1 MNFSKRGK
9 SRHFFNLIFFLLP
22 TKSFVG
28 MFFILCFFNLS
39 FSQVTSSFS
48 SSKFDSKIKEVEALI
63 RDNKPE
69 SYFEGLDKLNKLE
82 FDILEL
88 NNSDLTCDFYI
99 HISSVFLYRYDLSNA
114 LKYNNKG
121 LKVAVQTKNKK
132 KLGFFYE
139 NLGVIYNYYEQKE
152 KRDNAF
158 YMSKEYLTRYASL
171 ADQGDMYFN
180 LSYISLEK
188 KDWKK
193 ALEYALKS
201 DSISRFVKKVESGTG
216 LLLAIAESYVKLGDI
231 KETRKYLNL
240 ISSSEKFTPE
250 DIKAH
255 YRYYKVYSE
264 LLSLEGD
271 IEGALKMQIESNNF
285 NTLINK
291 KNIRII
297 NENLGIQNKMQLS
310 VFNYEKLKKEAELKN
325 QNLKYQKY
333 ILILAGVI
341 IFSLGLLLIL
351 QIRVTKYKSRVNVI
365 LKEKNNELKQAIL
378 VKKRFLNTVSHEIRT
393 PLNAIKSVIHLLDE
407 NKEINEAENLAILD
421 SSTEYLLNL
430 SNQIIEHNLMNERKH
445 SFFLKRDVIHLNEL
459 TQKII
464 SSVLIIH
471 KLNNNKLVFN
481 FDERIAPSLIFDKN
495 RLKMVLNSFID
506 NAFKFTYEGKINIDI
521 KLIEETATSQ
531 KINFQIQ
538 DSGIGIPDEILPQIF
553 DLFYQGS
560 EEINIKYG
568 GSGIGLSIAK
578 RILDL
583 FPNNLNLSSKLNE
596 GTVVSFELDF
606 EKAQI
611 FSTQEI
617 ESKVSEEVKNEI
629 EILLVEDNKVNQL
642 MICKILINKGFKC
655 DIAENGLEAVSK
667 VKTKDYDLIIMDIM
681 MPIMDGFEA
690 SKIVNELKPNIP
702 IIALT
707 ALSEDYN
714 QEKFK
719 DSKIKTVLNKPID
732 VDELSKTINQSLKA

>member
-1 MNFSKRGK
+1 MNFSVKRK
-9 SRHFFNLIFFLLP
+9 QIFYSNFFFIPAKFFVGVTLFLLYY
-22 TKSFVG
+22 
-28 MFFILCFFNLS
+28 N
-39 FSQVTSSFS
+39 FSYSQGASSLS

-69 SYFEGLDKLNKLE
+69 SYFEGISKLNKLE
-82 FDILEL
+82 SELIEL
-88 NNSDLTCDFYI
+88 NDSDLLCDFYI
-99 HISSVFLYRYDLSNA
+99 HISSVFLYRYDLTNS
-114 LKYNNKG
+114 LKFNNKG
-121 LKVAVQTKNKK
+121 IKVAIRTKNKK
-132 KLGFFYE
+132 KIGFFYE
-139 NLGVIYNYYEQKE
+139 NLGVIYNYYEQKD

-158 YMSKEYLTRYASL
+158 YMSKEYLTRYAPL
-171 ADQGDMYFN
+171 ADQGDLYFN

-201 DSISRFVKKVESGTG
+201 DSISRFVKKGRSGIG
-216 LLLAIAESYVKLGDI
+216 LLLAIAESYVKLGNI
-231 KETRKYLNL
+231 KETRRYLNL
-240 ISSSEKFTPE
+240 ISSSSDFTAN
-250 DIKAH
+250 DIKAQH
-255 YRYYKVYSE
+255 RYYRVYSE

-271 IEGALKMQIESNNF
+271 KEGALKMQIESNNY

-291 KNIRII
+291 KNIRLI

-310 VFNYEKLKKEAELKN
+310 VFNYEKLKKEADLKN

-333 ILILAGVI
+333 ILILATLI
-341 IFSLGLLLIL
+341 IISLGFLLIF
-351 QIRVTKYKSRVNVI
+351 QIRVSKYKTRVNAI

-378 VKKRFLNTVSHEIRT
+378 VKKRFLNTVSHELRT
-393 PLNAIKSVIHLLDE
+393 PLNAIKSVVHLLNE
-407 NKEINEAENLAILD
+407 NKEINEVENLAILN
-421 SSTEYLLNL
+421 SSTEYLMNL
-430 SNQIIEHNLMNERKH
+430 SNQIIEHNLMNERK
-445 SFFLKRDVIHLNEL
+445 SSIYLKKDCIDLKEL
-459 TQKII
+459 SQKII
-464 SSVLIIH
+464 SSVKIIH
-471 KLNNNKLVFN
+471 QLNHNEVVFN
-481 FDERIAPSLIFDKN
+481 FDERISETLIFDKN

-506 NAFKFTYEGKINIDI
+506 NAFKFTHDGTITIEV
-521 KLIEETATSQ
+521 KLIKETLVNQ
-531 KINFQIQ
+531 KIYFLIQ
-538 DSGIGIPDEILPQIF
+538 DTGIGITDEILPKVF

-596 GTVVSFELDF
+596 GTTVSFELEF
-606 EKAQI
+606 EKAK
-611 FSTQEI
+611 STSTEEI
-617 ESKVSEEVKNEI
+617 DLNRPFEVKNKV

-642 MICKILINKGFKC
+642 MICKILTKMGFTC
-655 DIAENGLEAVSK
+655 EIAENGEEAVSK

-690 SKIVNELKPNIP
+690 SKIISKLQPNIP

-719 DSKIKTVLNKPID
+719 ESKIKTVLNKPID
-732 VDELSKTINQSLKA
+732 VDELCKTINQSLKA